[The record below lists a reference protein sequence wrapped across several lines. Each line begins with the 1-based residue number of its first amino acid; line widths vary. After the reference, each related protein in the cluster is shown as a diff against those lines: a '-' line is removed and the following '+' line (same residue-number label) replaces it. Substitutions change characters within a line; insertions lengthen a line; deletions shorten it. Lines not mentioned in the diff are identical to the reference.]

1 MLSIDPGIDPFNNT
15 GTLQAES
22 GASLRLLS
30 GTFNNAGGSIEADGP
45 GSKSSG
51 WTRPGSSRTAI
62 SIWRLTC
69 SIR

>member
-1 MLSIDPGIDPFNNT
+1 VLSIDPGIDPFNNT

-51 WTRPGSSRTAI
+51 W
-62 SIWRLTC
+62 
-69 SIR
+69 